1 MKKRI
6 VIFIIL
12 IISVFFISCDSV
24 AANSKFSSGMLI
36 LPNEQADYEWEYVLS
51 DSSIKINEFEI
62 PLINDFIYEIKPTR
76 NGIFRIVFNYKN
88 ISTNMITHVA
98 SYNIEVNKNK
108 IYIIDENYKEIKNDK
123 YKDKKAIHLSI
134 IGEQENE

>member
-12 IISVFFISCDSV
+12 IISIFFISCDSV
-24 AANSKFSSGMLI
+24 TANSNFSSGMLI

-51 DSSIKINEFEI
+51 DNSIKINEFKI
-62 PLINDFIYEIKPTR
+62 PFINDFIYEINPTR

-88 ISTNMITHVA
+88 ISTNMITYVA

-123 YKDKKAIHLSI
+123 YKDKKAIPLSI